1 MIKQQNLKPILDT
14 TLKPLQNDPIS
25 KETKVQGKDKISDDN
40 KDRNESAVPQEEL
53 LHNENAGL
61 GCTFNWFQIM

>member
-1 MIKQQNLKPILDT
+1 MITRWNLKPILDT

-53 LHNENAGL
+53 LHKENAGL
-61 GCTFNWFQIM
+61 RCTFN

>member
-25 KETKVQGKDKISDDN
+25 KQSKVQGKEKISDDN
-40 KDRNESAVPQEEL
+40 KDRYKSAVSQEEL
-53 LHNENAGL
+53 LHHENAGL
-61 GCTFNWFQIM
+61 GCTFN